1 MAVGSV
7 SSEDVRGL
15 LTQYVSP
22 DDADRLLSLARPSAH
37 LVRATCGAGYTR
49 LGGLP
54 LLAPGEAW
62 PRWGNRPL
70 SLLAMLDTTALS
82 DAAGDLGLPSG
93 LLVNVFYDMGFG
105 APWSDSPRD
114 RHGWRVLVADR
125 TTAELHH
132 PPPGARTY
140 RARPLGARPVVTLP
154 SWQED
159 VVTELVGAAAAAA
172 ASGFGFGVA
181 SGVASGSGFVSET
194 EFGETGESRRE
205 LLLSALDVHDEEC
218 WRGVTVRHQVGGWPF
233 LVHSPVWPECALLS
247 AQLSA
252 QAASGPAAASRQSWF
267 RASAA
272 LGASSSDW
280 RLLLQ
285 LDCDPELG
293 WTWGDNGCLYFAVR
307 ADALRSGSLA
317 DVWAVH
323 QTA

>member
-15 LTQYVSP
+15 LTQHVSP
-22 DDADRLLSLARPSAH
+22 DDTDRLLSLARPSAH
-37 LVRATCGAGYTR
+37 LVRATRGAGFTR

-54 LLAPGEAW
+54 LLAPGDPW

-82 DAAGDLGLPSG
+82 DTAGDLGLPSG

-105 APWSDSPRD
+105 APWSDSPYD

-125 TTAELHH
+125 TTAELQR

-140 RARPLGARPVVTLP
+140 RARPLAARPVVTLP
-154 SWQED
+154 GWQED
-159 VVTELVGAAAAAA
+159 VVTELVDE
-172 ASGFGFGVA
+172 
-181 SGVASGSGFVSET
+181 VS
-194 EFGETGESRRE
+194 ETGESRRE
-205 LLLSALDVHDEEC
+205 LLLSALDAHDEEC
-218 WRGVTVRHQVGGWPF
+218 WRGITIRHQVGGWPF
-233 LVHSPVWPECALLS
+233 LVNSPVWPECAS
-247 AQLSA
+247 LSA
-252 QAASGPAAASRQSWF
+252 QAASGPAAASRRSWF
-267 RASAA
+267 RAPA
-272 LGASSSDW
+272 ASSSDW

-307 ADALRSGSLA
+307 ADALRSASFA